1 MRKQSRRQRTFLGL
15 ILCRAATFGS
25 GSADVPEQE
34 TGGPDCRRGEGRDLD
49 ILEIFFFRSAKW
61 LNPDPPPHTHTREMQ
76 VQDHWAWVAGCGAA
90 RLLPRA
96 EASARKRPGKCAVLG
111 PAWRRLLSGPKNPGD
126 SLQCSTPCA
135 RQTADKTR
143 KGVRALSPSCFATCH
158 LQACTGPWG
167 SQIPNNC

>member
-61 LNPDPPPHTHTREMQ
+61 LNPDPPPTHTHTG
-76 VQDHWAWVAGCGAA
+76 DAG
-90 RLLPRA
+90 PR
-96 EASARKRPGKCAVLG
+96 PLG
-111 PAWRRLLSGPKNPGD
+111 VGG
-126 SLQCSTPCA
+126 
-135 RQTADKTR
+135 
-143 KGVRALSPSCFATCH
+143 GVRSGQAT
-158 LQACTGPWG
+158 AEG
-167 SQIPNNC
+167 